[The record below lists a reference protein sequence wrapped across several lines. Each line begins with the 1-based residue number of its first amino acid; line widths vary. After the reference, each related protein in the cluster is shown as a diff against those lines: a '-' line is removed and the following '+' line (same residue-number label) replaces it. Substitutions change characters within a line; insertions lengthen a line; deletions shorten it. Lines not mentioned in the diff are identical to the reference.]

1 MLVSRKEGLFFCFR
15 REEVFFCSDKTR
27 FCFKKKKKHNSFLVS
42 RKERLSFLVLLF
54 KQRRADQVLFQE
66 KEETQSVCFRKP
78 GFVSRKR
85 RNTKCLF
92 QKTRFCFTKNWVLFK
107 KKKGCLFQ
115 EPLKEEKNRCLC
127 LSKKKNR
134 CSFLLLCSRRKNQK
148 KRRKEQ
154 VFFCSR
160 KEGRTRRKE
169 EPEEKP
175 ETRRKEEPEEKPG
188 VVRKNHV
195 VSC

>member
-1 MLVSRKEGLFFCFR
+1 MS
-15 REEVFFCSDKTR
+15 
-27 FCFKKKKKHNSFLVS
+27 FK
-42 RKERLSFLVLLF
+42 RTGVLLLCS
-54 KQRRADQVLFQE
+54 RR
-66 KEETQSVCFRKP
+66 P
-78 GFVSRKR
+78 
-85 RNTKCLF
+85 
-92 QKTRFCFTKNWVLFK
+92 
-107 KKKGCLFQ
+107 
-115 EPLKEEKNRCLC
+115 EEKQETRCLC
-127 LSKKKNR
+127 LSKKKNK

-148 KRRKEQ
+148 IRRKEQ

-160 KEGRTRRKE
+160 KEGRSRRKE